1 MTSSRGGPITVTESA
16 AYMVRPQLPPPQST
30 ATGDDEPCEYELA
43 AMKNPACGPVKHDTH
58 QQEPVGVLCEFGI
71 AG

>member
-1 MTSSRGGPITVTESA
+1 MTESA

-43 AMKNPACGPVKHDTH
+43 AMKNPACVPVKHDTH
-58 QQEPVGVLCEFGI
+58 QQEPVGVLWEQLDEDAYEIIPADFQ
-71 AG
+71 